1 MNEVKTPPPV
11 LFDLSTVGE
20 AYVELHADDSTL
32 PEAPVFERRIAG
44 SAALTAIYYSML
56 GGKANCIACVGAD
69 ALGTYVQN
77 TLRHHKV
84 EAGSMQFSKE
94 QPTTLRFSAKK
105 GRLAQSTFYRL
116 ADWQLHNTKEHV
128 AQAQSSRIVFGS
140 GFILIKH
147 PARHSL
153 FEMLRLAKKW
163 SSTTVFQPH
172 FDPTQWTSRSEALTT
187 IKKTLQFADILT
199 PTLDDAEALLGK
211 GSKEDFL
218 KQYHD
223 MGCQTV
229 IMNLGKQGALLSDG
243 VKVVRVPAIEG
254 EIVDP
259 SGADEAWH
267 AALFYAMNK
276 MKSMPNAVYFAN
288 TVASYV
294 LARPGSLVA
303 LPAPGEITQ
312 ELLGKAFEEV

>member
-11 LFDLSTVGE
+11 LFDLTTVGE
-20 AYVELHADDSTL
+20 AYVELHAEDNTL
-32 PEAPVFERRIAG
+32 PEAPAFERRIAG

-77 TLRHHKV
+77 TLRQHKV
-84 EAGSMQFSKE
+84 EAGTMQFSKE
-94 QPTTLRFSAKK
+94 HPTSLRFSAKK
-105 GRLAQSTFYRL
+105 GRLAQSTYYRL

-163 SSTTVFQPH
+163 DSTTVFQPH
-172 FDPTQWTSRSEALTT
+172 FDPTQWTSRSEALLT

-211 GSKEDFL
+211 GTKEDYL

-223 MGCQTV
+223 MGCRTV
-229 IMNLGKQGALLSDG
+229 VMNLGKQGSLLSDG
-243 VKVVRVPAIEG
+243 VKVVRVPAVEG
-254 EIVDP
+254 DVVDP

-288 TVASYV
+288 TVASWV

-303 LPAPGEITQ
+303 LPTPGEITQ
-312 ELLGKAFEEV
+312 EMLGKAFEDV

>member
-1 MNEVKTPPPV
+1 MNDLKTPPPV
-11 LFDLSTVGE
+11 LFDLTTVGE
-20 AYVELHADDSTL
+20 AYVELYAEDSTL
-32 PEAPVFERRIAG
+32 PEASTFERRIAG

-56 GGKANCIACVGAD
+56 GGKTNCVACVGAD

-77 TLRHHKV
+77 TLRQYKV
-84 EAGSMQFSKE
+84 EASTIQFSRE
-94 QPTTLRFSAKK
+94 HPTSLLFSSKK
-105 GRLAQSTFYRL
+105 GRLAQSTYYRL

-140 GFILIKH
+140 GFVLIKH

-153 FEMLRLAKKW
+153 FEMLRLSKKW
-163 SSTTVFQPH
+163 SSTTVFQPY
-172 FDPTQWTSRSEALTT
+172 FEPSQWPNRSEALAT

-199 PTLDDAEALLGK
+199 PTLDDAEALFGK
-211 GSKEDFL
+211 GTKEDYL

-223 MGCQTV
+223 MGAQTV

-254 EIVDP
+254 DVVDP
-259 SGADEAWH
+259 AGVDEAWH
-267 AALFYAMNK
+267 AALFYALNK
-276 MKSMPNAVYFAN
+276 QKSSPNAVYFAN
-288 TVASYV
+288 TVSAYV
-294 LARPGSLVA
+294 LAHQGSVVA

-312 ELLGKAFEEV
+312 QMLGKAFEDV